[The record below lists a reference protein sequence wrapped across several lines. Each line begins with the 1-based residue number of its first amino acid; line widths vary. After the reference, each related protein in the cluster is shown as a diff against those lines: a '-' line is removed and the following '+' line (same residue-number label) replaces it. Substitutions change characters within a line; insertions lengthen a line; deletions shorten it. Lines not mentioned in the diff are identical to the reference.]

1 MTRTDRR
8 RFPAIAAL
16 ALTGAVLGLLF
27 SPLQSQAGSAPAK
40 PRGLSATA
48 SYDEVVLTW
57 GDPSDDTITGYV
69 ILRRNRD
76 TDVEGHFD
84 ELEADTGT
92 AATTYTDGTVEA
104 ETRYTYRI
112 KAINEY
118 GESERSRWYHIDTP
132 SAPVPDKPEGLSA
145 VALPD
150 EVVLTWDD
158 PDDDTIT
165 GYVILRRV
173 RVNNVGGDFGVLVAN
188 TGSAATTYTDDTVEA
203 ETRYTY
209 RIKAINEYGESERSR
224 WYHIDTLAAPQA
236 IFVEGDDPDEEDDPV
251 GAPGHGTPGGA
262 GTRDNVS
269 EPSGDDFPASI
280 STTGEVEVGGSVTG
294 RINSTAETDWFK
306 VDLSGGVRYRR
317 FQIDVEGDDTGR
329 GDLPDPKV
337 SLYDAGGTFISNSDN
352 DNGGV
357 DDNARTII
365 RRPPGGTFYVQ
376 VASAGGHGHLHPV
389 GDRAGNQRRLGG
401 RHRPAAND
409 DHHRRG

>member
-8 RFPAIAAL
+8 RFPAITAL

-27 SPLQSQAGSAPAK
+27 SPLQAQAGSAPTK
-40 PRGLSATA
+40 PMRLSATA

-84 ELEADTGT
+84 ELEANTGT

-118 GESERSRWYHIDTP
+118 GVSERSRWVHIDTP

-158 PDDDTIT
+158 PDDDSIT
-165 GYVILRRV
+165 GYVILRRDRDTDV
-173 RVNNVGGDFGVLVAN
+173 KGHFDELVAN

-224 WYHIDTLAAPQA
+224 WVPHRHPRRAA
-236 IFVEGDDPDEEDDPV
+236 GDLRRRRRPGRAGRGGRSRRRARPRHARRPPARGTTSPSPTAKTFPE
-251 GAPGHGTPGGA
+251 APP
-262 GTRDNVS
+262 
-269 EPSGDDFPASI
+269 
-280 STTGEVEVGGSVTG
+280 TTGEVDVGGSVTG
-294 RINSTAETDWFK
+294 TSPN
-306 VDLSGGVRYRR
+306 SGGSK
-317 FQIDVEGDDTGR
+317 TGPR
-329 GDLPDPKV
+329 
-337 SLYDAGGTFISNSDN
+337 
-352 DNGGV
+352 
-357 DDNARTII
+357 
-365 RRPPGGTFYVQ
+365 
-376 VASAGGHGHLHPV
+376 
-389 GDRAGNQRRLGG
+389 
-401 RHRPAAND
+401 
-409 DHHRRG
+409 